1 MIDDLL
7 KQQEDSMDDF
17 DASMLSL
24 GRYISNMSEESRVS
38 TFNND
43 DEIRKIREKAEQE
56 KEQSL
61 KKF

>member
-24 GRYISNMSEESRVS
+24 GRFKSNVSEESRVS